1 MYVFFIMYM
10 YNISSCIQTFKSI
23 EDVNKNQVVA
33 SQVSSITEV
42 YSSNAEPET
51 VVY

>member
-1 MYVFFIMYM
+1 MYM
-10 YNISSCIQTFKSI
+10 YISSCIQTFKSI